1 MTPTQAAIRQADAES
16 SRAAVLRELQLAHE
30 IIRNALALM
39 TAAQRTDWALL
50 NAASG
55 NDSEGTTRF
64 HERAAVIARATGV
77 QS

>member
-1 MTPTQAAIRQADAES
+1 MTPTQAAIRQAEAES
-16 SRAAVLRELQLAHE
+16 LRAQLQRELQLAHQ

-39 TAAQRTDWALL
+39 TPAQRTDWALM

-64 HERAAVIARATGV
+64 HERAAVIARATGEAA
-77 QS
+77 

>member
-1 MTPTQAAIRQADAES
+1 MTSTQAAIRQAEAES
-16 SRAAVLRELQLAHE
+16 LRAQLQRELQLAHE

-39 TAAQRTDWALL
+39 TPAQRTDWALM

-64 HERAAVIARATGV
+64 HERAAVIARATGEAA
-77 QS
+77 